1 MASAARSDSPKNNN
15 NNTADPM
22 MTSSTKASNS
32 EEASSSTMMP
42 SSVITP
48 YFNED
53 QWSKTSKYFAE
64 IESLYILGKH
74 YPKPIGNN

>member
-15 NNTADPM
+15 NTADPTM
-22 MTSSTKASNS
+22 MTSSTQAKS
-32 EEASSSTMMP
+32 EEASSSTMMT

-74 YPKPIGNN
+74 YPKPIGND